1 MTLRGA
7 WCRGL
12 LTILAA
18 VVVAAQEA
26 VVDGLTAQELIAIG
40 GAAVVAARAWLDQS
54 LGDAVRNGGGEP

>member
-18 VVVAAQEA
+18 CVVAAQEA
-26 VVDGLTAQELIAIG
+26 VIDGLCAQEVLTIVG
-40 GAAVVAARAWLDQS
+40 VAVVAARAWLDQS
-54 LGDAVRNGGGEP
+54 LGDVGENS